1 MTRLFQL
8 CVLLPLMTINLYA
21 ATRGD
26 VKIIEASE
34 NIRYLSQTIVKDY
47 FLHYNYPQRVEVKK
61 KLSSALDALS
71 ENFRTIALTSK
82 ETDTKDILE
91 FLSYNKNEMADIFS
105 KKYSLENASLLIDY
119 SETLLE
125 GIGSIAQDAKY
136 DFSNEE
142 QMIMVTK
149 QVEYLLQRTLK
160 YYIILCSGFDNKINN
175 EMLIESISK
184 LEKNLSI
191 LTSYNYPHQLIGK
204 RKELSNLWKKDKI
217 FIKKYKKLFIPILLF
232 SSVKNIEVLVNKLAL
247 YHSKHQ

>member
-1 MTRLFQL
+1 MNRLFQL
-8 CVLLPLMTINLYA
+8 YVLLPLITLHLYA

-61 KLSSALDALS
+61 KLSQALDTLS
-71 ENFRTIALTSK
+71 ENFRIIALTSK

-91 FLSYNKNEMADIFS
+91 FLSYNKNEMADIFN
-105 KKYSLENASLLIDY
+105 KKYTLENASLLIDY

-125 GIGSIAQDAKY
+125 GIDSIAQDAKY
-136 DFSNEE
+136 AFSKEE

-149 QVEYLLQRTLK
+149 QVAYLLQRTLK
-160 YYIILCSGFDNKINN
+160 YYIILRSGFDTKINY
-175 EMLIESISK
+175 EMLMSSITK

-191 LTSYNYPHQLIGK
+191 LTSYNYPYQLIGD
-204 RKELSNLWKKDKI
+204 RKELTNLWGKDRI
-217 FIKKYKKLFIPILLF
+217 FIEKYKKLFIPILLF
-232 SSVKNIEVLVNKLAL
+232 SSVKNIELLVNKLAL
-247 YHSKHQ
+247 YHSKNQ